1 MGEVKIMCISRNYRS
16 SRLNVQRRVERK
28 EREEHKRNIMEIKIT
43 RVERNRTGAQRLCS
57 TVNYYFWHGGRMKT
71 NSVVGNR
78 DRRVAA
84 VEYRAWRVRVK
95 TKIYEFIFTR
105 SGAEITI
112 EW

>member
-57 TVNYYFWHGGRMKT
+57 TVNYYFWHGGDENKL
-71 NSVVGNR
+71 
-78 DRRVAA
+78 RR
-84 VEYRAWRVRVK
+84 RK
-95 TKIYEFIFTR
+95 SR
-105 SGAEITI
+105 STSGSR
-112 EW
+112 